1 MRRVE
6 RPASPSSPEPA
17 NLPKKLFEEIGKI
30 VWQWVSALIIECLQN
45 RADQFRQVCSSRRD
59 GVTIRVSLSRVPGMD
74 NLPLISQGK
83 VLQGL
88 LRPGWMRGVPGVEI
102 TTLPG
107 RSLP

>member
-1 MRRVE
+1 M
-6 RPASPSSPEPA
+6 A
-17 NLPKKLFEEIGKI
+17 
-30 VWQWVSALIIECLQN
+30 
-45 RADQFRQVCSSRRD
+45 D
-59 GVTIRVSLSRVPGMD
+59 GVTIRVSLPRVPGMD

>member
-1 MRRVE
+1 MLI
-6 RPASPSSPEPA
+6 SSA
-17 NLPKKLFEEIGKI
+17 K
-30 VWQWVSALIIECLQN
+30 SAPH
-45 RADQFRQVCSSRRD
+45 AVMAD
-59 GVTIRVSLSRVPGMD
+59 GVTIRVSLPRVPGMD

-107 RSLP
+107 RSPP